1 MISKT
6 SKEKVF
12 KKIKPLE
19 IVHILKELIR
29 IQGHRELPEKENK
42 VSEYLLQW
50 FEKEKLNVNDVEVVP
65 NRINLIARLNG
76 VGNGVSIMYN
86 CHMDTVPEYGW
97 TSRPGPFEPVVKNNR
112 VYGRG
117 SCDMKGAI
125 ASVMVAMRAI
135 KDSGIE
141 LNGDLVF
148 AGVIGEEGEGS
159 IGTKALVEKNII
171 TDMAV
176 VCEPTDL
183 NISIG
188 HRGSSNIRLV
198 CHGVPAH
205 TAYPERGINAIA
217 MMSKILES
225 IDKELCPKLKQ
236 RKHKLLGPP
245 SLTPAVIQGGM
256 RTDVVPDLCE
266 IKLNY
271 RYSHGQEPSHL
282 KEEIEQ
288 LINHLQKRRP
298 NLRADV
304 EILTDSLGMETPQNH
319 IIVKSLSKAIKAVT
333 GKQPKVIG
341 SGFWTDA
348 SILSNK
354 SGIPSVLF
362 GPGKEEVAHSVNE
375 YVDIDQLYFA
385 SQVYALTGLEVCSK
399 KQSL

>member
-6 SKEKVF
+6 SKEKIC
-12 KKIKPLE
+12 KDIKPLE
-19 IVHILKELIR
+19 IVHILKELIK
-29 IQGHRELPEKENK
+29 IQGHRELPERENK
-42 VSEYLLQW
+42 VTEYLLQW
-50 FEKEKLNVNDVEVVP
+50 FEKGKFDVKGVEVVP
-65 NRINLIARLNG
+65 GRINLIARLNG
-76 VGNGVSIMYN
+76 SANGASLMYN

-97 TSRPGPFEPVVKNNR
+97 VSKPGPFEPIVENNR

-135 KDSGIE
+135 KASGIE
-141 LNGDLVF
+141 LKGDLVF

-176 VCEPTDL
+176 VCEPTNL

-188 HRGSSNIRLV
+188 HRGSSNISLA
-198 CHGVPAH
+198 CHGIPAH
-205 TAYPERGINAIA
+205 TAYPERGVNAIT
-217 MMSKILES
+217 MMSTIIES
-225 IDKELCPKLKQ
+225 IDKELYPKLKR
-236 RKHKLLGPP
+236 RKHKLFGPP

-266 IKLNY
+266 VRLNY
-271 RYSHGQEPSHL
+271 RYSQGQDPSLL
-282 KEEIEQ
+282 KEEIKQ
-288 LINHLQKRRP
+288 LISKLQKQRP
-298 NLRADV
+298 NVRAEV
-304 EILTDSLGMETPQNH
+304 EILTDALGMETSSDH
-319 IIVKSLSKAIKAVT
+319 TIVKSLKKALKLI
-333 GKQPKVIG
+333 GKQSKIVG

-354 SGIPSVLF
+354 GGIPSVLF

-375 YVDIDQLYFA
+375 YVDIEQLCIA
-385 SQVYALTGLEVCSK
+385 SQAYALTGLEVCNK
-399 KQSL
+399 K